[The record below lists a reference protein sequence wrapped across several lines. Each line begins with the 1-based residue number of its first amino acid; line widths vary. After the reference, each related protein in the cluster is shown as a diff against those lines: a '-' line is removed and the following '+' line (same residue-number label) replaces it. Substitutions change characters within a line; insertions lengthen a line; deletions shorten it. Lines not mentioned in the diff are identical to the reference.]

1 MRRITKISTVGMSRE
16 DWLAERRK
24 SLGGSDVG
32 AILGLNR
39 WRSPYSVW
47 ADKRGL
53 LPDEPE
59 NEAMRT
65 GRDLEPYVL
74 QRFREASGLKTR
86 RVNAIIRNSD
96 FPHLHANVDSMV
108 VGQSAG
114 VEAKTASALN
124 TRLFR
129 GAEFPGSYYAQC
141 VTYLAVTEAVR
152 WYLAVLIMG
161 REFKIYQLTRI
172 QSDTCPDWCES
183 SVYVPQDEL
192 DALAMQAAR
201 FWQMVEAGTPPPV
214 DGAQSTTEA
223 LDAIYSD
230 DEDTEADLAD
240 LHDDVA
246 ALIAVQDR
254 IKALKA
260 VADGYKNIIKDRM
273 QTATRGASAL
283 ATVTWRTQL
292 RRTLDVKRLAADH
305 PEIEIANYYNTSK
318 SRVFKL
324 TPAKKEGESNE

>member
-1 MRRITKISTVGMSRE
+1 MSRAE
-16 DWLAERRK
+16 WLEERRK

-39 WRSPYSVW
+39 WRSPYTVW

-53 LPDEPE
+53 IPDEPD
-59 NEAMRT
+59 NEAMRV

-74 QRFREASGLKTR
+74 QRFREASGLRTR
-86 RVNAIIRNSD
+86 HINAILRNSD

-108 VGQSAG
+108 VGMAAG

-129 GAEFPGSYYAQC
+129 GVEFPASYYAQC
-141 VTYLAVTEAVR
+141 VTYLAVTEAQR

-161 REFKIYQLTRI
+161 REFRIYQLTRI
-172 QSDTCPDWCES
+172 EDDPVPDWCES
-183 SVYVPQDEL
+183 SVYIPATEL
-192 DALAMQAAR
+192 EQLKAAAAA
-201 FWQMVEAGTPPPV
+201 FWDRVEYGTPPPV
-214 DGAQSTTEA
+214 DASESTGEA
-223 LDAIYSD
+223 LGAIYPVSE
-230 DEDTEADLAD
+230 DEEIDLTD

-246 ALIAVQDR
+246 ALIAVNDR

-260 VADGYKNIIKDRM
+260 VAEGYKNTIKERM
-273 QTATRGASAL
+273 QVATRGSSAL
-283 ATVTWRTQL
+283 GTITWKTQL
-292 RRTLDVKRLAADH
+292 KRTLDVKRLAADH

-318 SRVFKL
+318 SRVFKV
-324 TPAKKEGESNE
+324 TPAKKGESHE